1 MGGVEMVNHEKLFTD
16 ALSLKDPLYV
26 KSVDFDSGVGE
37 LHIWIDFK
45 KGARFDCPACSHA
58 GMPVYDTA
66 DKTWRHLNF
75 FQYKTY
81 IHFRTP
87 RIQCPQD
94 GVRMI
99 DVPWAAPG
107 SGFTLLFEAFVLQL
121 ATAMPVERIGALIGE
136 YDTRLWR
143 IVQRY
148 VEEARNEADYSSVHT
163 VGVDET
169 SSRKGHNYVSIF
181 VDMDESRVIHAIEGK
196 DSGVFTSFKEVLA
209 KRSIDSNQVTQ
220 ICMDMS
226 PAFRKGAEAC
236 FPNAD
241 LTFDKFHIIKS
252 MNDALDKVRRDEQKE
267 HRELKSSRYLWL
279 YNPTRLSAGQS
290 RQITAL
296 TKLNLKTVR
305 AYRIKLALQDI
316 YRTVTGKQEAIKQ
329 LKSWYGWARRSRL
342 EPIKEFAKTIK
353 NNWNGIVNYFESKL
367 TSGIMES
374 INSIVQSARNRAKG
388 YRNVNNFI
396 AMIFLLGGKLKFKCG
411 LSMA

>member
-1 MGGVEMVNHEKLFTD
+1 MINHEKLFKD
-16 ALSLKDPLYV
+16 ALQLKEPLYV
-26 KSVDFDSGVGE
+26 KLVEFESGIGE
-37 LHIWIDFK
+37 LHIHIDFK
-45 KGARFDCPACSHA
+45 KGSRFDCPACSHA
-58 GMPVYDTA
+58 GMPVYDTV

-87 RIQCPQD
+87 RIECPQD

-99 DVPWAAPG
+99 DIPWAAPG

-121 ATAMPVERIGALIGE
+121 ATAMPIERIATMVDE
-136 YDTRLWR
+136 HDTRLWR

-148 VEEARNEADYSSVHT
+148 VEEARNEADYTAVHT

-169 SSRKGHNYVSIF
+169 SSKKGHHYVSIF
-181 VDMDESRVIHAIEGK
+181 VDMDESRVIHAVEGK
-196 DSGVFTSFKEVLA
+196 DATVFTSFKESLA
-209 KRSIDSNQVTQ
+209 IRSIKTEQITQ

-226 PAFRKGAEAC
+226 PAFRKGADAC
-236 FPNAD
+236 FPDAD
-241 LTFDKFHIIKS
+241 LTFDKFHIIKG

-267 HRELKSSRYLWL
+267 HQELKSSRYLWL
-279 YNPTRLSAGQS
+279 YNPSHLSVSQE
-290 RQITAL
+290 RRMKDL

-305 AYRIKLALQDI
+305 AYRIKLALQEI
-316 YRTVTGKQEAIKQ
+316 YRKVTEKQEAIIK

-342 EPIKEFAKTIK
+342 EPVKEFAKTIK
-353 NNWNGIVNYFESKL
+353 NNWNGTVNYFESKL
-367 TSGIMES
+367 TSGIMEG

-411 LSMA
+411 LSMV

>member
-1 MGGVEMVNHEKLFTD
+1 MVNHEKLFTD
-16 ALSLKDPLYV
+16 ALQMKDPLFG
-26 KSVDFDSGVGE
+26 KSVQFDSGIGE
-37 LHIWIDFK
+37 LHIYVDFK
-45 KGARFDCPACSHA
+45 KGAHFDCPICSHP
-58 GMPVYDTA
+58 GMPVHDTVE
-66 DKTWRHLNF
+66 KTWRHLNF

-87 RIQCPQD
+87 RILCPED

-121 ATAMPVERIGALIGE
+121 ATAMPVERIATMIDE

-148 VEEARNEADYSSVHT
+148 VEDARNAADYSAVHT
-163 VGVDET
+163 VGIDET

-181 VDMDESRVIHAIEGK
+181 VDMDESRVIHAVEGK

-209 KRSIDSNQVTQ
+209 KRSIDPKQITQ
-220 ICMDMS
+220 ICLDMS
-226 PAFRKGAEAC
+226 PAFRKGASDC
-236 FPNAD
+236 FPDAD
-241 LTFDKFHIIKS
+241 LTFDKFHIIKG

-267 HRELKSSRYLWL
+267 HHELKSSRYLWL
-279 YNPTRLSAGQS
+279 FNPTRLSIGQT
-290 RQITAL
+290 RQMTAL

-316 YRTVTGKQEAIKQ
+316 YRTVTGKAEAVKQ
-329 LKSWYGWARRSRL
+329 LNSWYGWARHSRL

-353 NNWNGIVNYFESKL
+353 NNWNGIVNYFETKL

-396 AMIFLLGGKLKFKCG
+396 AMIFLLGGKLNFKCG